1 MLVGTA
7 RNRPS
12 TSNCHTI
19 VSIECWWVQ
28 PETGPQLPT
37 VLHCFNECWWV
48 QPEKGLP
55 LPTVTPLFQ
64 LNVGGYSPK
73 QAHHFQLS
81 YIVLIECWWVQL
93 ETGLPLPTVTP
104 LFQFNV
110 GGYSP
115 KQARH
120 FDAISHH
127 LQE

>member
-1 MLVGTA
+1 MLVCTA

-19 VSIECWWVQ
+19 VSIECWWAQ

-64 LNVGGYSPK
+64 LNVGRYSPK

-81 YIVLIECWWVQL
+81 HNCFHRMLVGTARNKPSTSNCHTIVLIECWWVKPK
-93 ETGLPLPTVTP
+93 TGPPLPTITP
-104 LFQFNV
+104 
-110 GGYSP
+110 
-115 KQARH
+115 
-120 FDAISHH
+120 
-127 LQE
+127 